1 MAFNDLV
8 AQKIKDFEQ
17 QGVPQVFE
25 RDLDLGN
32 PQEPKRDNIVHVI
45 VGTRRCGKTYRLY
58 QETRTMTATIPTVI
72 AVPSASRCSRPTPGV
87 RL

>member
-1 MAFNDLV
+1 MAYNDLV

-32 PQEPKRDNIVHVI
+32 PQEPKRDNIVNVI
-45 VGTRRCGKTYRLY
+45 VGARRCGKTYRLY
-58 QETRTMTATIPTVI
+58 QV
-72 AVPSASRCSRPTPGV
+72 V
-87 RL
+87 RRYRQQRLYLIK

>member
-1 MAFNDLV
+1 MAFNDLI

-32 PQEPKRDNIVHVI
+32 PQEPKRDNIVNVI
-45 VGTRRCGKTYRLY
+45 VVKLHKT
-58 QETRTMTATIPTVI
+58 TVSCW
-72 AVPSASRCSRPTPGV
+72 AEQSPPLWKDVSPVSGDAAASEPG
-87 RL
+87 R